1 MRQAERRHRERGAG
15 LISTSFGLI
24 IFIVFLLFAVQ
35 LLVNLYATSVV
46 TAITYDTARD
56 VAVLGRPPTQ
66 AEQEAAAARAR
77 QQLGAYGQ
85 SAQFDFDTSDPTVVK
100 LRVRVANPRFINQ
113 YVGLDVIDR
122 TVVVRVEQQP

>member
-1 MRQAERRHRERGAG
+1 MKQAERRHRDRGAG

-46 TAITYDTARD
+46 TSITYDTARD

-66 AEQEAAAARAR
+66 AEQAAAADRAR